1 MMSVRSI
8 TLIPGEGIG
17 PEITEATQR
26 ILAAVG
32 FTPIWETFPAGQ
44 TALDAQGTLLPKEL
58 LDSLARTK
66 IGLKGPVS
74 TPIGKGFRS
83 VNVQLRQH
91 FDLYANVRPFKS
103 TVGIQ
108 TPFQKVDLILVREN
122 TEGLYSGLEVWD
134 EQRQLSDTIA
144 RLSVKGCQR
153 IVRYAFELAQRS
165 GRKKVTVI
173 HKANI
178 LKQAGALMLQ
188 AGLEASRDFPE
199 IELQDM
205 IVDNAAMQLVVKP
218 QRFDVLVTTNLFG
231 DILSDLCAG
240 LVGGLGVAPG
250 ANIGTEVAVF
260 EAVHGTAPDIAGM
273 GIANPTALLRSALM
287 MLQHIGLS
295 DEAARIDLALQKT
308 LQDKDSC
315 TGDLGGSANT
325 LKFADKVIENIV

>member
-1 MMSVRSI
+1 MATRSI

-32 FTPIWETFPAGQ
+32 FTPEWEVFPAGQ
-44 TALDAQGTLLPKEL
+44 TALDEQGTLLPKAL

-66 IGLKGPVS
+66 VGLKGPVS

-108 TPFQKVDLILVREN
+108 TPFQNVDLILVREN

-144 RLSVKGCQR
+144 RLSVSGCKR

-287 MLQHIGLS
+287 MLQHIGLTE
-295 DEAARIDLALQKT
+295 EATKIELALQKT
-308 LQDKDSC
+308 LQDRDSC

-325 LKFADKVIENIV
+325 LKFADNVIKNIV

>member
-1 MMSVRSI
+1 MATRSI

-32 FTPIWETFPAGQ
+32 FTPEWEVFPAGQ
-44 TALDAQGTLLPKEL
+44 TALDEQGTLLPKEL

-108 TPFQKVDLILVREN
+108 TPFQNVDLILVREN

-144 RLSVKGCQR
+144 RLSVSGCKR
-153 IVRYAFELAQRS
+153 IVRYAFELAQRR

-287 MLQHIGLS
+287 MLQHIGLTE
-295 DEAARIDLALQKT
+295 EATKIELALQKT

-325 LKFADKVIENIV
+325 LKFADNVIKNIF